1 MPLSEELEEIQWPH
15 RLNPAVLPQFD
26 GESDPEEFL
35 LKYEATI
42 EAARGGTACKVKA
55 LVLALRGLAQRWY
68 ANIPPGSI
76 SSWVQLRSQLR
87 SSFRAVKP
95 DEVTSCDFHNLKQ
108 GSMTLQEYLQSLIK
122 LRARGPD
129 VTDQSIIDSV
139 VNGISLGPCGE
150 YLTRRR
156 PKTVTKLFE
165 IMQEYCISVRAK
177 RQKLEEMNEKRKSR
191 NSERSH
197 QKPWHSDQSKQKTVN
212 SISEEESSETSHH
225 KNKGGRDHHEDR
237 SSREDKYSR
246 EDRSSRE
253 DRPSH
258 DNRSN
263 REDRYN
269 REDHYQKGRR
279 EKGGR
284 REKTPFCYFHGK
296 DQGHWTNECQ
306 SQLKRRQSSNAKIHN

>member
-1 MPLSEELEEIQWPH
+1 MQPPQPLSKGTVAMNPPRNARVRIRTIPVEEISDQFEPEEEGYYRRVHPRRTPLSEELEEIQWPH

-42 EAARGGTACKVKA
+42 EAAGGGTTCKAKA

-76 SSWVQLRSQLR
+76 LSWNQLRSQLR
-87 SSFRAVKP
+87 SSFRAVRP

-150 YLTRRR
+150 YLTRRK

-165 IMQEYCISVRAK
+165 IMQEYCISDRAK
-177 RQKLEEMNEKRKSR
+177 RQKLEEMNE
-191 NSERSH
+191 
-197 QKPWHSDQSKQKTVN
+197 
-212 SISEEESSETSHH
+212 
-225 KNKGGRDHHEDR
+225 
-237 SSREDKYSR
+237 
-246 EDRSSRE
+246 
-253 DRPSH
+253 
-258 DNRSN
+258 
-263 REDRYN
+263 
-269 REDHYQKGRR
+269 
-279 EKGGR
+279 
-284 REKTPFCYFHGK
+284 
-296 DQGHWTNECQ
+296 
-306 SQLKRRQSSNAKIHN
+306 